1 MPERG
6 ILRAGHRPA
15 DRDGRV
21 HDVLT
26 LDFSLDENEAGAALP
41 CRVGRRNPQVAV
53 GGLAV
58 PLGEVAHQKQ
68 LLFFIEEE
76 ALALLGEVPVAV
88 AVHIKIAV
96 AVEHAPDTGFRLGA
110 EDEQEVPGRVGVLRL
125 LGEGAVDLRQPAP
138 PTLA

>member
-1 MPERG
+1 M
-6 ILRAGHRPA
+6 
-15 DRDGRV
+15 DGTAR
-21 HDVLT
+21 T
-26 LDFSLDENEAGAALP
+26 LDRPSAADGDLHGDAEAAALKP
-41 CRVGRRNPQVAV
+41 VWDPGDVRYREPRVNNLSARRGNVADFPHTPLDAV
-53 GGLAV
+53 GFLRCD
-58 PLGEVAHQKQ
+58 K
-68 LLFFIEEE
+68 
-76 ALALLGEVPVAV
+76 ALAPFAKVPVAV